1 MKLSIFFKCL
11 YGFVKGLYYGFYHV
25 KAEGKENLPKES
37 GFIIACNHRT
47 FADPP
52 LLAVT
57 SMCSK
62 FSFMAKEE
70 LFKPP
75 VFGWLIRKLGAF
87 PVVRGSGD
95 MSVISDSVERLKEGR
110 NLVIFPE
117 GTRSKDGK
125 LGRGKTGVALIAAK
139 SGAAVVP
146 AAIIFKGRKLW
157 FRKKVTVR
165 YGKPIPPAD
174 IEIGDNFDTRQ
185 LKGVKQKIMG
195 EIQALL
201 EENNG

>member
-1 MKLSIFFKCL
+1 ML
-11 YGFVKGLYYGFYHV
+11 YGFVKFLYYGFYHV
-25 KAEGKENLPKES
+25 KVEGKENLPEKS
-37 GFIIACNHRT
+37 GFIIASNHRT

-57 SMCSK
+57 SMCAK
-62 FSFMAKEE
+62 FSFVAKEE
-70 LFKPP
+70 LFRNKF
-75 VFGWLIRKLGAF
+75 FGWLIKKLGAF

-95 MSVISDSVERLKEGR
+95 MRVISDSVERLRQGR

-139 SGAAVVP
+139 SGAWVVP
-146 AAIIFKGRKLW
+146 AAIVFEGQKLH

-165 YGKPIPPAD
+165 YGKPIPPSD
-174 IEIGDNFDTRQ
+174 IEIGEDMDTRK
-185 LKGVKQKIMG
+185 LKGEKQRIMG
-195 EIQALL
+195 DIQ
-201 EENNG
+201 ERQDK